1 MLLDCDRIDGD
12 IERYLRSV
20 GSVFAEF
27 GHLTQDSGN
36 VSYGVEIEGALYFLK
51 TAGPPEETG
60 RILAHPVRVQLLRNA
75 ARLRA
80 MCDHHTLPRL
90 YRVIE
95 SPTGPLLIYEWL
107 TGDLLGATR
116 ERREDPASAFQRF
129 RAMQLAT
136 ILRCLDQIFDLH
148 EQIARAGW
156 IAVDFYDGCLIYDFA
171 SGRLGIVDL
180 DLYSQGPLLNTL
192 GRMFGS
198 TRFMSPEEFKMGAR
212 IDQRS
217 NVFAMGRTALVFLSD
232 GTLKQEAFRGSRKLF
247 DVVTR
252 ACDPERSRRFDSM
265 AEFCLAWRAARIASA
280 GVEYDSSRLGPDPPK

>member
-12 IERYLRSV
+12 IERYFRSA

-36 VSYGVEIEGALYFLK
+36 VSYGVEIEGERYFVK
-51 TAGPPEETG
+51 TAGPLEDARE
-60 RILAHPVRVQLLRNA
+60 ILAHPVRVQLLRNA

-107 TGDLLGATR
+107 TGELLGATR

-129 RAMQLAT
+129 RALPVAL
-136 ILRCLDQIFDLH
+136 ILHCLDQIFDLH
-148 EQIARAGW
+148 EQIALAGW
-156 IAVDFYDGCLIYDFA
+156 VAVDFYDGCLIYDFA

-180 DLYSQGPLLNTL
+180 DMYSQGPLLNTL

-198 TRFMSPEEFKMGAR
+198 TRFMSPEEFEKGAR

-217 NVFAMGRTALVFLSD
+217 NVFVMGRTALVFLSD

-247 DVVTR
+247 DVVAQ

-265 AEFCLAWRAARIASA
+265 ADFCRAWRAARMVSA
-280 GVEYDSSRLGPDPPK
+280 GVDVIV